1 MTKRIITTPLAPSSP
16 LWSQGVRVGATIHV
30 SGMTGTDPATGRL
43 AGASIQAQT
52 QQALR
57 NGLAVVEAGGGSLD
71 DVVQV
76 TVLLTDPADF
86 GGMNEAYADVFPAD
100 PPTRAVAKL
109 GVLLPD
115 VLVSILMTA
124 QVEE

>member
-1 MTKRIITTPLAPSSP
+1 M
-16 LWSQGVRVGATIHV
+16 RVGATIHV

-57 NGLAVVEAGGGSLD
+57 NGLAVVEAAVARWTTSSGIA
-71 DVVQV
+71 
-76 TVLLTDPADF
+76 VLLTDPADF
-86 GGMNEAYADVFPAD
+86 GGMNDCADVFPAD